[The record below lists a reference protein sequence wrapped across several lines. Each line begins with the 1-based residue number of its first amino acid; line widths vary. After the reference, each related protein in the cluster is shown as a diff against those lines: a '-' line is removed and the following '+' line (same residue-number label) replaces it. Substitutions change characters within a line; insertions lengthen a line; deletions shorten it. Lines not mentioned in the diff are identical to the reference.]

1 MGLRIFET
9 LQVIYLKNVR
19 PYCMRL
25 AARDVAHSVVCVCQ
39 GWKKNLGFLKNVFR
53 FITFFLYED
62 RTRKYMKISHTR
74 YAVSY

>member
-39 GWKKNLGFLKNVFR
+39 GWKKPRFLKKNVFR
-53 FITFFLYED
+53 FIRFF
-62 RTRKYMKISHTR
+62 
-74 YAVSY
+74 V

>member
-19 PYCMRL
+19 PYCMWL

-39 GWKKNLGFLKNVFR
+39 GWKKPRFFKKTFLGLLG
-53 FITFFLYED
+53 FLYED